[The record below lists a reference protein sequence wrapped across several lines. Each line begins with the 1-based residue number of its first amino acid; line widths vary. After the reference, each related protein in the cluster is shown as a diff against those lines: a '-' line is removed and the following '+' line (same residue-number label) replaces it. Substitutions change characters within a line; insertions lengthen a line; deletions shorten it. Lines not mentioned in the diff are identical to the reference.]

1 MTPERWEQI
10 GQIYHAAL
18 ELAPAERS
26 DFLIRVCAGDEA
38 LLLEVESLISAAEQA
53 GDFIAAS
60 ALRDASEILTA
71 ETAEQ
76 HSMAPERKRIG
87 HYQIKS
93 LLGAG
98 GMGEVYLA
106 QDTRLGRQVAIKL
119 LPPEAA
125 QDPTAKRRL
134 LREARAAAALN
145 HPNIVT
151 IHSIEE
157 ADNSVF
163 IVMEYVEGETLTTRL
178 SGGNLEFTLLLDVGA
193 QVADAVAAAHSV
205 GLIHRDIK
213 PSNILITQEGQVK
226 LLDFGIAKVTKPFH
240 TEGGAN
246 SRLTAEGDI
255 VGTVTYMSPEQGR

>member
-1 MTPERWEQI
+1 MTPEQWEQI
-10 GQIYHAAL
+10 GQFYHAAL
-18 ELAPAERS
+18 ELAPPERA
-26 DFLIRVCAGDEA
+26 DFLARICAGDEA
-38 LLLEVESLISAAEQA
+38 LRREVESLISADEQA

-60 ALRDASEILTA
+60 ALKDAAGMLTV
-71 ETAEQ
+71 EPTQ
-76 HSMAPERKRIG
+76 PHSTTQGRRQIG

-93 LLGAG
+93 LLGVG

-125 QDPTAKRRL
+125 QSETAKRRL

-157 ADNSVF
+157 ADDSVF
-163 IVMEYVEGETLTTRL
+163 IVMEYVEGETLTTRIRD
-178 SGGNLEFTLLLDVGA
+178 GKLEFIRLLDVGA
-193 QVADAVAAAHSV
+193 QVADALTAAHSV

-213 PSNILITQEGQVK
+213 PSNILITC
-226 LLDFGIAKVTKPFH
+226 
-240 TEGGAN
+240 GGSN
-246 SRLTAEGDI
+246 NRGGRSGLR
-255 VGTVTYMSPEQGR
+255 SP